1 MYGLYLRQQQPFKY
15 KIMKNLKTVL
25 VFAVAGFIFTSCGET
40 KKDNTT
46 AQQMEAPVEET
57 SNAMAM
63 NETTEPN
70 IVEVA
75 VGNENFTTL
84 VAAVKAADLVETLSG
99 NGPFTV
105 FAPTNDAFAKL
116 PAGTVDMLLKPEN
129 KAKLSSILTYHVVS
143 GKYEAAA
150 VIDAIKKNNGKF
162 TVDTVNGGAIT
173 LSLDGDKV
181 MLTDANGG
189 KATVVMADV
198 AASNGVIH
206 AIDSVVMPK

>member
-1 MYGLYLRQQQPFKY
+1 
-15 KIMKNLKTVL
+15 MKFLKTVTA
-25 VFAVAGFIFTSCGET
+25 FAIAGLIFTSCGET
-40 KKDNTT
+40 KKETTT
-46 AQQMEAPVEET
+46 APEMETPVEDT
-57 SNAMAM
+57 SNDMAM
-63 NETTEPN
+63 NETQAPN

-75 VGNENFTTL
+75 AGNENFTTL

-116 PAGTVDMLLKPEN
+116 PKGTVETLLKPEN

-143 GKYEAAA
+143 GKFEAAA

-173 LSLDGDKV
+173 LSLNGDKV

-189 KATVVMADV
+189 TATVVMADV
-198 AASNGVIH
+198 PASNGVIH
-206 AIDSVVMPK
+206 AIDSVIMPK